1 MDIRKKLESLGDVEI
16 QRIIIHMLMDEQL
29 LKVYDS
35 GDSIKKHDIFK
46 IADFMLSMRL
56 FQLFFE
62 FMNIH
67 SFHSA
72 RKGKKV
78 FKAYFHI

>member
-1 MDIRKKLESLGDVEI
+1 MDIKKKLESLEDIEM

-35 GDSIKKHDIFK
+35 RDSIKKRDIFK

-56 FQLFFE
+56 FKLFFE

-67 SFHSA
+67 SLHIA
-72 RKGKKV
+72 KKGKK
-78 FKAYFHI
+78 Y